1 MSVGTRAP
9 LTRENDERER
19 LVAVKAAE
27 DATTAERH
35 THSGCDCADCAR
47 DGHRRAVAAF
57 LALRDRFAAGEGLPA
72 ALAHSAEASRQWVS
86 DELTQAARTTWD
98 TGRAESVAWG
108 GAVRRRTLF
117 VVWGAVGALLVGQ
130 LATAVGAGWSGART
144 ASLTVALLAAGLL
157 TLAARLHR
165 GDGGPL
171 APLVG
176 EDNRLSTS
184 RAVAAA
190 WVLFAVFAVLMLAV
204 ELAFAPEAGRR
215 TADGLALQGAAGLLT
230 VTALSCLAAVA
241 ARLVVAARVR
251 SQRLQKVRALRPRA
265 ADLLT
270 DDAGRGSL
278 ADAQYVVVHAV
289 ALVFAA
295 VRLAR
300 EPWRLPDLPWGLVLL
315 AAVSVLM
322 YLAGKY
328 TEGGRPTVLSVV
340 RVRPEE
346 GGFDRDAPIRTGDD
360 IEIRGSGFVPPGAQ
374 EPDRLARMVVRIG
387 AVHVQVPLVPVAGGF
402 SNPTDTVLTVPVPV
416 DVEPGRV
423 EVQVVT
429 AAGAE
434 TNRYPIDV
442 LD

>member
-1 MSVGTRAP
+1 M
-9 LTRENDERER
+9 
-19 LVAVKAAE
+19 AVNTAE
-27 DATTAERH
+27 DATTADRH
-35 THSGCDCADCAR
+35 THSGCECPERAR
-47 DGHRRAVAAF
+47 DGHRKAVAAF

-108 GAVRRRTLF
+108 GSVRRRTLF
-117 VVWGAVGALLVGQ
+117 VVWGAVGALLIGQ
-130 LATAVGAGWSGART
+130 LATAVGAGWSAART
-144 ASLTVALLAAGLL
+144 ASLTAAVLAAGLL
-157 TLAARLHR
+157 TLAALLHR
-165 GDGGPL
+165 GSGGPL

-190 WVLFAVFAVLMLAV
+190 WVLFAVYAVLMLSV
-204 ELAFAPEAGRR
+204 ELAFAPGEAERA
-215 TADGLALQGAAGLLT
+215 ADGLALDGAAGLLT
-230 VTALSCLAAVA
+230 VTALSCVAAVA

-289 ALVFAA
+289 VLVFAA

-300 EPWRLPDLPWGLVLL
+300 EPWSLPELPWGLALL

-328 TEGGRPTVLSVV
+328 AEGGRPTVLSVV

-402 SNPTDTVLTVPVPV
+402 SNPTDSVLTVPVPV

-423 EVQVVT
+423 EVQVIT

>member
-1 MSVGTRAP
+1 M
-9 LTRENDERER
+9 
-19 LVAVKAAE
+19 AVKAAE

-35 THSGCDCADCAR
+35 KHSGCECAECAR

-98 TGRAESVAWG
+98 TGRAESFAWG
-108 GAVRRRTLF
+108 GAVWRRTLY
-117 VVWGAVGALLVGQ
+117 VVWGAVGALLIGQ
-130 LATAVGAGWSGART
+130 LATAVGAGWSAART

-165 GDGGPL
+165 GSGGPL
-171 APLVG
+171 ALLVG

-184 RAVAAA
+184 RAVAAG
-190 WVLFAVFAVLMLAV
+190 WLLFAVFAVLMLAV
-204 ELAFAPEAGRR
+204 ELAFAPEAGANSTR
-215 TADGLALQGAAGLLT
+215 TADGLAPGGAAGLLT

-251 SQRLQKVRALRPRA
+251 AQRLQKVRALRPRA

-278 ADAQYVVVHAV
+278 ADAQYVVVQAV
-289 ALVFAA
+289 VLAFAA
-295 VRLAR
+295 VRLVR
-300 EPWRLPDLPWGLVLL
+300 EPQRLPELPWGLALL
-315 AAVSVLM
+315 AAVSALM

-360 IEIRGSGFVPPGAQ
+360 IEIRGSGFVPPGAE

>member
-1 MSVGTRAP
+1 M
-9 LTRENDERER
+9 
-19 LVAVKAAE
+19 AVKAAE

-35 THSGCDCADCAR
+35 KHSGCECGECAR

-98 TGRAESVAWG
+98 TGRAESFAWG
-108 GAVRRRTLF
+108 GAVRRRTLY
-117 VVWGAVGALLVGQ
+117 VVWGAVGALLIGQ
-130 LATAVGAGWSGART
+130 LATAVGAGWSAART

-165 GDGGPL
+165 GSGGPL

-190 WVLFAVFAVLMLAV
+190 WLLFAVFAVLMLAV
-204 ELAFAPEAGRR
+204 ELAFAPEAGER
-215 TADGLALQGAAGLLT
+215 TADGLAPGGAAGLLT
-230 VTALSCLAAVA
+230 VTALACLAAVA

-251 SQRLQKVRALRPRA
+251 AQRLQKVRALRPRA

-278 ADAQYVVVHAV
+278 ADAQYVVVQAV
-289 ALVFAA
+289 VLVFAA

-300 EPWRLPDLPWGLVLL
+300 EPQRLPELPWGLALL

>member
-1 MSVGTRAP
+1 M
-9 LTRENDERER
+9 
-19 LVAVKAAE
+19 AVKAAE

-35 THSGCDCADCAR
+35 KHSGCECAECAR

-98 TGRAESVAWG
+98 TGRAESFAWG
-108 GAVRRRTLF
+108 GAVWRRTLY
-117 VVWGAVGALLVGQ
+117 VVWGAVGALLIGQ
-130 LATAVGAGWSGART
+130 LATAVGAGWSAART

-165 GDGGPL
+165 GSGGPL
-171 APLVG
+171 ALLVG

-184 RAVAAA
+184 RAVAAG
-190 WVLFAVFAVLMLAV
+190 WLLFAVFAVLMLAV
-204 ELAFAPEAGRR
+204 ELAFAPEAGANSTR
-215 TADGLALQGAAGLLT
+215 TADGLAPGGAAGLLT

-251 SQRLQKVRALRPRA
+251 AQRLQKVRALRPRA

-278 ADAQYVVVHAV
+278 ADAQYVVVQAV
-289 ALVFAA
+289 VLAFAA
-295 VRLAR
+295 VRLVR
-300 EPWRLPDLPWGLVLL
+300 EPQRLPELPWGLALL

-360 IEIRGSGFVPPGAQ
+360 IEIRGSGFVPPGAE